1 MMKKIIFLLLYFFI
15 IFIFTVIFLFVLLLL
30 YALTGNLVTALIVL
44 LFSVLIVRIFN
55 FRKRRRESLAK
66 LAKLNEEL
74 RSKLKEI
81 EFPKETKP
89 TIEPSTMDL
98 LNLYFYNGNLKDIRE
113 IKSEAKKYLNNVIR
127 YVDENSFLPKRSTN
141 ELMEKIQDYNTK
153 RILDRT
159 FEFIHRYKDL
169 LSEDKKTYT
178 YKEYLTLKRFD
189 IVIYNLDAL
198 RNFEINLR
206 LLK

>member
-1 MMKKIIFLLLYFFI
+1 MTEIEKIIKFFI
-15 IFIFTVIFLFVLLLL
+15 ILYIIGSLLFILSVL
-30 YALTGNLVTALIVL
+30 YYLTGNLVTALIIL
-44 LFSVLIVRIFN
+44 LFPFLIVKIFD
-55 FRKRRRESLAK
+55 FRKRRRERLAK
-66 LAKLNEEL
+66 LIEEL

-89 TIEPSTMDL
+89 TIEPSIMDL
-98 LNLYFYNGNLKDIRE
+98 LNLYFYNGNLKDILE
-113 IKSEAKKYLNNVIR
+113 IKSEAKKYLNIVIR

-153 RILDRT
+153 RILERT

-178 YKEYLTLKRFD
+178 YNEYLTLKKFD

-198 RNFEINLR
+198 WDFEINLR
-206 LLK
+206 VLK

>member
-1 MMKKIIFLLLYFFI
+1 MMKKIIFLLSY
-15 IFIFTVIFLFVLLLL
+15 FLFL
-30 YALTGNLVTALIVL
+30 YALTGNLVTALIIL
-44 LFSVLIVRIFN
+44 LFPFLIVRTYDL
-55 FRKRRRESLAK
+55 RKRRREL

-81 EFPKETKP
+81 DFPKETKL
-89 TIEPSTMDL
+89 TIEPSIMDL
-98 LNLYFYNGNLKDIRE
+98 LNLYFYNGDLKDIRE

-153 RILDRT
+153 RILERT

-178 YKEYLTLKRFD
+178 YNEYLTLKKFD
-189 IVIYNLDAL
+189 TVINNLDAL
-198 RNFEINLR
+198 WDFEIHL
-206 LLK
+206 

>member
-1 MMKKIIFLLLYFFI
+1 
-15 IFIFTVIFLFVLLLL
+15 
-30 YALTGNLVTALIVL
+30 LTGNLVTALIVL